1 MKRFSSNYF
10 QIKIL
15 IFIFAIFPVI
25 GQDNPNRFILIE
37 WENNPLAAEYHL
49 QISDSV
55 KFLNI
60 AFQKKTKESIL
71 RLEPN
76 PIFKYGRIAAI
87 DQFGIRG
94 EYSEV
99 FQIEQRIVEEK
110 TQAMIDPLPSN
121 YVGFNHL
128 ILLDLKEDKGKNWKT
143 HYKINDGIWQIY
155 NDGIQLTKQGPNLIQ
170 YYSEDRL
177 GNREP
182 IKSKEYIFDSEA
194 PEVEMIFSNSFEDS
208 NRIIYT
214 NKNSNVIVNAKDI
227 HSGILSIKT
236 YLRTANDFK
245 EFEWNEKII
254 VPENFSEKL
263 IELKVIATD
272 KIGNIKSY
280 SKFFKH
286 DLTPPSVSIET
297 ISGLDN
303 HKRQISISQLNANDS
318 TSGIKLIQYSINN
331 SGLQPYLDPIVLSD
345 PGEYEIKFQAID
357 NVGNR
362 SVYQYE
368 RIFISDPVNQKQSSK
383 NNAK

>member
-1 MKRFSSNYF
+1 MKKISSNYF
-10 QIKIL
+10 LHIVL
-15 IFIFAIFPVI
+15 LFIFAIFPVL
-25 GQDNPNRFILIE
+25 GQENSNRFILIE
-37 WENNPLAAEYHL
+37 WEKNPLASEYNL

-60 AFQKKTKESIL
+60 ALQKKTNESIV

-76 PIFKYGRIAAI
+76 PNYKYGRIAAV

-99 FQIEQRIVEEK
+99 FQIEQRIVEK
-110 TQAMIDPLPSN
+110 KIQAPIDPLPSN

-128 ILLDLKEDKGKNWKT
+128 ILLDLREDKSKNWKT
-143 HYKINDGIWQIY
+143 HYKINDEVWQIY

-194 PEVEMIFSNSFEDS
+194 PDVEMIFTSSFEDN
-208 NRIIYT
+208 NRILYT
-214 NKNSNVIVNAKDI
+214 NKNSNIVLNARDI

-245 EFEWNEKII
+245 EFAWNEKII

-272 KIGNIKSY
+272 RIGNIKSY

-286 DLTPPSVSIET
+286 DLTAPSVNIET
-297 ISGLDN
+297 ISGFDSY
-303 HKRQISISQLNANDS
+303 KRQIFISQLNANDS

-345 PGEYEIKFQAID
+345 PGEYEIKYQAID
-357 NVGNR
+357 NVGNK

-368 RIFISDPVNQKQSSK
+368 RIFIADPANKNQTLK
-383 NNAK
+383 NKAK